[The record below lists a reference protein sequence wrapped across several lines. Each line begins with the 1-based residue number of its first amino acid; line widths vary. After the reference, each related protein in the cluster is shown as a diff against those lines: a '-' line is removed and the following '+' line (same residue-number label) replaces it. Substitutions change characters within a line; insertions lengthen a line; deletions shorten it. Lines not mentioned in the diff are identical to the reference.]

1 MRRSPRLL
9 SKENGSYRIPSNQLT
24 NASISRK
31 KSEDILV
38 VFDNYI
44 FSVSILY
51 VGLFVCIIMPGITF
65 PCLEQ
70 SVKLVNLLLS
80 CIPQYILENKGCI
93 QFNCKEANIHYFVV
107 VFLQNASKLQVS
119 MKNVTF
125 FINPFSAQREG
136 SIHRPE
142 QMFFVTLEPVEVLK

>member
-1 MRRSPRLL
+1 
-9 SKENGSYRIPSNQLT
+9 
-24 NASISRK
+24 
-31 KSEDILV
+31 
-38 VFDNYI
+38 
-44 FSVSILY
+44 
-51 VGLFVCIIMPGITF
+51 MPGITF